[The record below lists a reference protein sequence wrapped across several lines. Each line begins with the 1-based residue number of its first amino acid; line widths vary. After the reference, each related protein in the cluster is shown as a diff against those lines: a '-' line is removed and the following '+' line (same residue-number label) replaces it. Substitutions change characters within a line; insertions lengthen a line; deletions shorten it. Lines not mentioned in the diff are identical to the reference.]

1 MPLCRGE
8 EEKRETEI
16 GRGQRGGKRGRE
28 EEKERKRKDKKKE
41 EDKDGGHQL
50 EGVESISWT
59 GKSSSGSLLA
69 EEWSDVKK
77 GF

>member
-1 MPLCRGE
+1 MPLSRVE
-8 EEKRETEI
+8 EEKRE
-16 GRGQRGGKRGRE
+16 RQRLVAGKEEAREGERRRE
-28 EEKERKRKDKKKE
+28 EKKE

-69 EEWSDVKK
+69 DEWSDIKR